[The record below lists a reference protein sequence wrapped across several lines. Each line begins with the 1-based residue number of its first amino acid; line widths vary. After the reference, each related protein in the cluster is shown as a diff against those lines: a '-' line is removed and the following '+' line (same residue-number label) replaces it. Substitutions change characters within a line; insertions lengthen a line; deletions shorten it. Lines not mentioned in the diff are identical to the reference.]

1 MEVIPNRSATR
12 HHRHAM
18 FTLRLLAIALG
29 SASLPVAADGFPD
42 DLGALLGVACD
53 TPYVDAQKFHAA
65 LPGARIVEHNVDSFG
80 GIPGRAQTVL
90 LRPDS
95 SRLEIQSLFPGGR
108 LRRVTIDV
116 HDNHPVSSVSTDDR
130 CHITEA
136 RQIVY
141 GADGQADSIR
151 VFAPDL
157 ETVTLDIPL
166 NPPVPEGRD
175 PGGIPVG
182 LIDSGVNYT
191 VAPFTGHLGRDAS
204 GALLGRDLWDGDA
217 RPFDIDTSRSPF
229 FPLHHGSA
237 VMSVL
242 IQEAPMARVLP
253 VRYPRPD
260 MTQMADAVT
269 WLAET
274 GARVVNLAMGS
285 NTKADWDAFERA
297 AKHYPQILFII
308 SAGNDGR
315 DIDRDPVYPAA
326 LGLANAIV
334 VTSSELDGR
343 LAAGSNWGPRNVDIM
358 VPAERVAV
366 IDHRGAPGKASG
378 SSFAVPRVSALA
390 VRMLAQHPDWHGP
403 ELRDAI
409 LKRARPIGSEKL
421 TRYGWIP
428 DPTDGP

>member
-1 MEVIPNRSATR
+1 MITAQ
-12 HHRHAM
+12 A
-18 FTLRLLAIALG
+18 LAIVLG
-29 SASLPVAADGFPD
+29 SAPLPSVADGFPAE
-42 DLGALLGVACD
+42 LEALLGVSCD
-53 TPYVDAQKFHAA
+53 KPYVDAQKFHTA
-65 LPGARIVEHNVDSFG
+65 LPGARIIEHNIDTLG

-90 LRPDS
+90 LKPDS
-95 SRLEIQSLFPGGR
+95 TRLEIQSLFPGGR
-108 LRRVTIDV
+108 LRRVTVEV
-116 HDNHPVSSVSTDDR
+116 HDDRPVSSVSTDDR
-130 CHITEA
+130 CYITEA

-141 GADGQADSIR
+141 DAQGLADSIR

-157 ETVTLDIPL
+157 KTVILDIPL

-175 PGGIPVG
+175 PGGISVG

-191 VAPFTGHLGRDAS
+191 IEPFSAHLARDAS
-204 GALLGRDLWDGDA
+204 GTLLGRDLWDGDA

-229 FPLHHGSA
+229 FPLHHGST

-242 IQEAPMARVLP
+242 IHEAPMARVLP

-274 GARVVNLAMGS
+274 GARVVNMAMGS
-285 NTKADWDAFERA
+285 NAKADWDAFERA

-315 DIDRDPVYPAA
+315 DIDREPVYPAA

-343 LAAGSNWGPRNVDIM
+343 LAQGSNWGPGNVDIM

-409 LKRARPIGSEKL
+409 LKRARPVGGTKL